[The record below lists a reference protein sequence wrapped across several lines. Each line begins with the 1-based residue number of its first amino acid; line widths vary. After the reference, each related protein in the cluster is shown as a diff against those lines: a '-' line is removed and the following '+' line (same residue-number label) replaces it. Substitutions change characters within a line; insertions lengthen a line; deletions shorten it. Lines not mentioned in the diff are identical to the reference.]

1 MTVQLHAGPV
11 GRHTEHYLD
20 VVECFRADPM
30 RSYHFHHLM
39 VNFQIVGPFNRSA
52 FETAVIELARR
63 NPIFRS
69 TFRRLNG
76 AWRQTIAADPPTT
89 LVVHRSSDA
98 ADWRAATRAA
108 IIAENDKPISIESGP
123 LVQFTVI
130 EFKDAAVFLTK
141 VHHIA
146 CDGWGIWVA
155 MNQLLGLYM
164 AALAG
169 PSTLDSAPIPNL
181 AAGDLLA
188 FAVDEQT
195 SLTSP
200 EGRATLDWWK
210 SYLADHAF
218 VRAPLPERPQGFLSA
233 VAHRLDA
240 STSRA
245 LEAIAKTRGIH
256 VSYLLH
262 AAFMKAL
269 ARHTGSDD
277 LLVTFVK
284 ANRNEKNTAVAA
296 NFADWVMVRHRRDLS
311 LPLAELA
318 VDAALDVG
326 EAKEKYQPYWHVVR
340 EVAPAQ
346 YFNDF
351 GLTPY
356 SFDFM
361 PFLDPKLDF
370 GQGVSFVLL
379 REMEV
384 FPFRL
389 TATDIF
395 CRASLVG
402 NLTNAEQVVELILV
416 YHAGFLAEASVKAVL
431 DHMTTELIAGAS

>member
-1 MTVQLHAGPV
+1 MTASSTSGPV

-20 VVECFRADPM
+20 VVERYRAAPM

-39 VNFQIVGPFNRSA
+39 VNFQIIGPFDLRA
-52 FETAVIELARR
+52 FRAAIDELARR

-69 TFRRLNG
+69 TFRKVDG
-76 AWRQTIAADPPTT
+76 AWRQVIAAAPPAGLLT
-89 LVVHRSSDA
+89 HRGSDV
-98 ADWRAATRAA
+98 ADWRAVTREA
-108 IIAENDKPISIESGP
+108 IIAENDKIISVETGP
-123 LVQFTVI
+123 LVQFSVI
-130 EFKDAAVFLTK
+130 QFKDAAVFLTK

-169 PSTLDSAPIPNL
+169 PDAL
-181 AAGDLLA
+181 AAAPVPRLADADLLA
-188 FAVDEQT
+188 FAAAERE
-195 SLTSP
+195 SLAAP

-210 SYLADHAF
+210 SYLGDHPF
-218 VRAPLPERPQGFLSA
+218 VRTPLPERPQGFLNA
-233 VAHRLDA
+233 VAHRLDSA
-240 STSRA
+240 TSGA
-245 LEAIAKTRGIH
+245 LERIAKARGIH

-262 AAFMKAL
+262 AAYMKAL
-269 ARHTGSDD
+269 AEHTASDD

-284 ANRNEKNTAVAA
+284 ANRNERNSAVAA
-296 NFADWVMVRHRRDLS
+296 NFADWVMVRHRRDLT
-311 LPLAELA
+311 LPLADLA
-318 VDAALDVG
+318 AGAALDVG
-326 EAKEKYQPYWHVVR
+326 EAKDNYQPYWHIVHH
-340 EVAPAQ
+340 VAPGQ

-361 PFLDPKLDF
+361 PYLDPKLDF
-370 GQGVSFVLL
+370 GQGVAFVLL

-395 CRASLVG
+395 CRASLMG
-402 NLTNAEQVVELILV
+402 NLANAEQVVELILV
-416 YHAGFLAEASVKAVL
+416 YHAGYLTEARVRAVL
-431 DHMTTELIAGAS
+431 ERMTAELVAAAR